1 MTSTPGAPSA
11 GVPSADRPTAG
22 APFATMLRFALLP
35 SAIAGALT
43 VIAMVLWRGSDALA
57 GSLLGLVVS
66 IAFYAT
72 GMLLMSRLMRSTSPH
87 AFFAVAMA
95 VYLGQVIGLLLF
107 LMAFLRAAWV
117 DGMALGLVALV
128 VTITWQGCSMW
139 AMRKARIPLYDLP
152 DGPQ

>member
-1 MTSTPGAPSA
+1 
-11 GVPSADRPTAG
+11 
-22 APFATMLRFALLP
+22 MLRFALLP

>member
-1 MTSTPGAPSA
+1 
-11 GVPSADRPTAG
+11 
-22 APFATMLRFALLP
+22 MLRFALLP
-35 SAIAGALT
+35 SAVAGGLT

-72 GMLLMSRLMRSTSPH
+72 GMLLMSRLVRSTSPH

-107 LMAFLRAAWV
+107 LMAFLR
-117 DGMALGLVALV
+117 
-128 VTITWQGCSMW
+128 
-139 AMRKARIPLYDLP
+139 
-152 DGPQ
+152 GPQ

>member
-1 MTSTPGAPSA
+1 
-11 GVPSADRPTAG
+11 
-22 APFATMLRFALLP
+22 MLRSALLP

>member
-1 MTSTPGAPSA
+1 
-11 GVPSADRPTAG
+11 
-22 APFATMLRFALLP
+22 MLRFALLP

-72 GMLLMSRLMRSTSPH
+72 GMLLMSRLVRSTSPH